1 MKEVV
6 EVPKWFDDW
15 VQVVYNSSDAVKGD
29 EEIKQIL
36 ITKIIQQGHNSSF
49 TSPALSVGS
58 VNKEDNNDFYTPKN
72 QMYVYN
78 HKLELVRAI
87 IDGYTIK
94 KLYEIKLPWLITT
107 DGEQQYLSTNKDTEP
122 ISYFASRKDKN
133 LKQTFTK
140 RELDKDLSLIELS
153 FSKENLD

>member
-1 MKEVV
+1 MKELV

-15 VQVVYNSSDAVKGD
+15 VQVAYNSSDAVKGVD
-29 EEIKQIL
+29 EIKQIL

-58 VNKEDNNDFYTPKN
+58 ISKEDDKDFYTPKN

-107 DGEQQYLSTNKDTEP
+107 DGEQQYLSTTKDKEH
-122 ISYFASRKDKN
+122 ISYFASHKDN
-133 LKQTFTK
+133 GLKQTFTK
-140 RELDKDLSLIELS
+140 RELDYHVPQCYQQFAREV
-153 FSKENLD
+153 

>member
-1 MKEVV
+1 MKELV

-15 VQVVYNSSDAVKGD
+15 VQVVYNSRDAVKGD

-36 ITKIIQQGHNSSF
+36 INKIIQQGHNSNF

-58 VNKEDNNDFYTPKN
+58 ISKEDDKDFYTPKN

-87 IDGYTIK
+87 IDGYTVK
-94 KLYEIKLPWLITT
+94 KLYEIELPWLITA
-107 DGEQQYLSTNKDTEP
+107 DGEQQYLSTTKDKEP

-140 RELDKDLSLIELS
+140 RELDYHVPQCYQQFAREV
-153 FSKENLD
+153 

>member
-1 MKEVV
+1 MKELV

-15 VQVVYNSSDAVKGD
+15 VQVVYNSSDAVKGVD
-29 EEIKQIL
+29 EIKQIL
-36 ITKIIQQGHNSSF
+36 ITKIIQQGHNGSF
-49 TSPALSVGS
+49 VSPALSVGS
-58 VNKEDNNDFYTPKN
+58 ISKEDDKDFYTPKN

-94 KLYEIKLPWLITT
+94 KLYEIELPHLITT

-122 ISYFASRKDKN
+122 ISYFASCKDKS
-133 LKQTFTK
+133 LKQMFTK
-140 RELDKDLSLIELS
+140 RELDYYIPRYYQQ
-153 FSKENLD
+153 FAKEV